1 MHLETLLATQQNPQ
15 TGLEQIVQKAW
26 GREEWI
32 VNNAKYCGKKMV
44 FNACYQCSMHHHKI
58 KEETFY
64 IQTGRIVLET
74 EIDGLYGMRLMVPG
88 DVAHIKPLVWHRMTA
103 LEHAEV
109 FEFSTFHMEEDSY
122 RRTESGKADLTAMG
136 VNSW

>member
-1 MHLETLLATQQNPQ
+1 MLPETSFTNPLPQSQLEC
-15 TGLEQIVQKAW
+15 IIQKAW
-26 GREEWI
+26 GHEEWI

-44 FNACYQCSMHHHKI
+44 FKSCHQCSMHHHKI

-64 IQTGRIVLET
+64 IQAGRIVLET
-74 EIDGLYGMRLMVPG
+74 ETNGLYNMRLMTPG

-103 LEHAEV
+103 LENAEV

-122 RRTESGKADLTAMG
+122 RRTESGKADLIAMG
-136 VNSW
+136 IVSW